1 MVLVEQL
8 QQQLREQSTSA
19 ITTPATAQ
27 TSPLAA
33 QPAWIAMKQ
42 LCAERW
48 TATVLPLAFGLNGAM
63 TGMKL
68 KMVTAKR
75 PMTFLP
81 VPVRMILLKIS
92 KVFAVTLHITSAQ
105 LR

>member
-8 QQQLREQSTSA
+8 QQQLREQSASA

-33 QPAWIAMKQ
+33 PPAWIAMKQ
-42 LCAERW
+42 LCAERG
-48 TATVLPLAFGLNGAM
+48 TATVLLLAFGLNGVT

-75 PMTFLP
+75 PMTFLL
-81 VPVRMILLKIS
+81 VPVRMILMKIET
-92 KVFAVTLHITSAQ
+92 VFAMALHITSA
-105 LR
+105 